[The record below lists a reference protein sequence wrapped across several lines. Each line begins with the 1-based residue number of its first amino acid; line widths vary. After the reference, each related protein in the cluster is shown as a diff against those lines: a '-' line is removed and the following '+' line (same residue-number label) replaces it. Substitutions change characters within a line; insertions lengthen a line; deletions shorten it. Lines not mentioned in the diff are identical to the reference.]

1 MNNRD
6 ILEDQFIKETGRF
19 AFLDPNKLNP
29 EYVEWL
35 EKELIKGQTLPIDS
49 VSQQSEFKS
58 STNIEVNL
66 VGDIKLSSESNRTT
80 KEAENFLIELES
92 VMTKYKVVSINACFD
107 VFKMKR
113 ALANER

>member
-1 MNNRD
+1 M
-6 ILEDQFIKETGRF
+6 ESQFEF
-19 AFLDPNKLNP
+19 
-29 EYVEWL
+29 E
-35 EKELIKGQTLPIDS
+35 S
-49 VSQQSEFKS
+49 SQ
-58 STNIEVNL
+58 NIETNL